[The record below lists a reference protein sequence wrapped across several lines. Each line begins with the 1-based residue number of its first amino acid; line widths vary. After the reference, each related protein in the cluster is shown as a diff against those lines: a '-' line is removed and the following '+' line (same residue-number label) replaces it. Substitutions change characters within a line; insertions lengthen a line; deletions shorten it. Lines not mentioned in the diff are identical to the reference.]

1 MIVAWVEHLTVGHC
15 FFYAGYGG
23 GVIKM
28 RMKEVD
34 WLAYVLVT
42 VGALN
47 WGLVGAFRLDLVQ
60 TVLGTS
66 PALVQL
72 VYILVGLAGLYSL
85 YKMTTKGKK

>member
-1 MIVAWVEHLTVGHC
+1 M
-15 FFYAGYGG
+15 
-23 GVIKM
+23 K
-28 RMKEVD
+28 MKELD

-60 TVLGTS
+60 TILGTS

-72 VYILVGLAGLYSL
+72 VYILVGLSGLYML
-85 YKMTTKGKK
+85 WKMTVKGKK

>member
-1 MIVAWVEHLTVGHC
+1 MQRVLLRWKKR
-15 FFYAGYGG
+15 GG
-23 GVIKM
+23 ESMK
-28 RMKEVD
+28 MKEVD

-42 VGALN
+42 IGALN

-72 VYILVGLAGLYSL
+72 VYILVGLSGLYSL

>member
-1 MIVAWVEHLTVGHC
+1 
-15 FFYAGYGG
+15 
-23 GVIKM
+23 
-28 RMKEVD
+28 MKEVD

-42 VGALN
+42 VGAIN

-60 TVLGTS
+60 TILGTS

-72 VYILVGLAGLYSL
+72 VYILIGLSGLYWL

>member
-1 MIVAWVEHLTVGHC
+1 MC

-23 GVIKM
+23 GVIYM

-47 WGLVGAFRLDLVQ
+47 WGLVGAFKLDLVQ

-72 VYILVGLAGLYSL
+72 VYILVGLSGLYSL